1 MQGSPRYAVPPVEL
15 ANLGVVQI
23 SPSANNQIA
32 PPARNPNINAGGP
45 PVRHPNKKKPE
56 LRLMKFEM
64 KLFISYFRLDK
75 ILEIFQ
81 GGSSDGSIESDR
93 AKEIFRKIAV
103 GEGNRKVNVG
113 AFIDSMK
120 TNGRCNTISLIS
132 SAILVSD
139 AGPEEKAK
147 ILFNMYGDINTGK
160 IDLNSIKMIIASGLI
175 ISIGHLPNLIEKA
188 EKFLAVKK
196 YTEKLKRVKDL
207 YSQVIL
213 KSVSEHGECFQK
225 ETFIGLF
232 VNKFSFLMKSS
243 SIRIFAHSLY
253 EKNKAG

>member
-64 KLFISYFRLDK
+64 KLLISYIRLDK
-75 ILEIFQ
+75 ILEIFF
-81 GGSSDGSIESDR
+81 GGSSGGFVEPDR
-93 AKEIFRKIAV
+93 AKDIFVKIAV
-103 GEGNRKVNVG
+103 AEGNRKVNVR

-120 TNGRCNTISLIS
+120 TDGRCNTISLIA

-139 AGPEEKAK
+139 ASEMEKAK
-147 ILFNMYGDINTGK
+147 IFFNLYGDLNTGK
-160 IDLNSIKMIIASGLI
+160 IDLKSIKLIIASGLI
-175 ISIGHLPNLIEKA
+175 ISVGCLPYLIEKT

-196 YTEKLKRVKDL
+196 YTEKLKRMKNL
-207 YSQVIL
+207 YTQVIL
-213 KSVSEHGECFQK
+213 KTVSEHGKCFQK

-253 EKNKAG
+253 KKNKAI